1 MKWGKKKQA
10 VQEQADR
17 SGQEGIPADRNRPE
31 WTREDLVRKLEAL
44 GEITTPERNRIT
56 CALIGHSRIVT
67 YCFGYVSCAR
77 CGDQIG
83 DTLGGMAS
91 LEHSVVVG
99 HACDICRANYE
110 KLSWQDKLFVANPF
124 EGQEGAKE

>member
-1 MKWGKKKQA
+1 MKWGKKEQVVQA
-10 VQEQADR
+10 QEDTA
-17 SGQEGIPADRNRPE
+17 GQEG
-31 WTREDLVRKLEAL
+31 TRDDLVRKLAAL
-44 GEITTPERNRIT
+44 GEITEPERNRIT

-83 DTLGGMAS
+83 DTLGGMTD
-91 LEHSVVVG
+91 LENSVVVG

-110 KLSWQDKLFVANPF
+110 KLGWQDKLFVANPF
-124 EGQEGAKE
+124 EGQEGAQK

>member
-17 SGQEGIPADRNRPE
+17 SGQEGTPADRIG
-31 WTREDLVRKLEAL
+31 RELTQDELEGKLAAL
-44 GEITTPERNRIT
+44 GEITEPERNRIT

-83 DTLGGMAS
+83 DTLGGMTS

-99 HACDICRANYE
+99 HACDICRANYQ
-110 KLSWQDKLFVANPF
+110 KLDWQDKLFVANPF
-124 EGQEGAKE
+124 EGQEGAQE

>member
-10 VQEQADR
+10 VQAQEDTVEQKGTQADR
-17 SGQEGIPADRNRPE
+17 SRPE
-31 WTREDLVRKLEAL
+31 WTREDLVRKLEGL
-44 GEITTPERNRIT
+44 GEITAPERNRIT

-67 YCFGYVSCAR
+67 YCFGYISCAR

-83 DTLGGMAS
+83 DTLGGMTS
-91 LEHSVVVG
+91 LENSVVVG
-99 HACDICRANYE
+99 HACDICQANYE

-124 EGQEGAKE
+124 EGQEGAQE

>member
-1 MKWGKKKQA
+1 MKWGKKKQV
-10 VQEQADR
+10 VQAQEDTVR
-17 SGQEGIPADRNRPE
+17 QEGTQADRNRPE
-31 WTREDLVRKLEAL
+31 WTREDMVRKLEAL
-44 GEITTPERNRIT
+44 GEITAPERNRIT

-83 DTLGGMAS
+83 DTLGGMTN
-91 LEHSVVVG
+91 LENSVVVG

-110 KLSWQDKLFVANPF
+110 KLGWQDKLFVPNPF
-124 EGQEGAKE
+124 EGQEGEQE

>member
-17 SGQEGIPADRNRPE
+17 IGQEGTPADRNRPE
-31 WTREDLVRKLEAL
+31 WTREDMIRKLEAL
-44 GEITTPERNRIT
+44 GEITAPERNRIT

-83 DTLGGMAS
+83 DTLGGMTD
-91 LEHSVVVG
+91 LGENVVVG

-124 EGQEGAKE
+124 EGQEGAQE

>member
-1 MKWGKKKQA
+1 MKWGKKKQTVRTQEDTVSQDGTSA
-10 VQEQADR
+10 V
-17 SGQEGIPADRNRPE
+17 RNRPE
-31 WTREDLVRKLEAL
+31 WTREDLVRKLGAL
-44 GEITTPERNRIT
+44 GEITEPERNRIA

-83 DTLGGMAS
+83 DTLGGMTD
-91 LEHSVVVG
+91 LGENVVVG

-124 EGQEGAKE
+124 EGQKG